1 MQPSRI
7 GVFCSSSSQTPQK
20 YIHAAYQL
28 GALLSAKKIEIWYG
42 GGAIGEMGALA
53 NGSLDNGGCIIGVI
67 PKFMVEMEWGNP
79 RATRLIECNNLSERK
94 NIIVEHCDAFVALP
108 GGTGTLD
115 ELADVLS
122 RKKLG
127 LIDKPIVV
135 LNIDEFYTPLKHM
148 LHRMIDDK
156 LISDKHIDFV
166 SFVETVDDILPAIEA
181 YIPIGKENAQKLA
194 AL

>member
-20 YIHAAYQL
+20 YINAAYQL
-28 GALLSAKKIEIWYG
+28 GALLSARQIEIWYG

-53 NGSLDNGGCIIGVI
+53 NGALDNEGRIIGVI
-67 PKFMVEMEWGNP
+67 PTFMVELEWGNP
-79 RATRLIECNNLSERK
+79 RATRLIECNDLSERK
-94 NIIVEHCDAFVALP
+94 NIIIEHCDAFIALP

-127 LIDKPIVV
+127 LIDKPIVI
-135 LNIDEFYTPLKHM
+135 LNIDDFYNPIKIL
-148 LHRMIDDK
+148 LQRMINDK
-156 LISDKHIDFV
+156 LISDIHINFV
-166 SFVETVDDILPAIEA
+166 SLVDTVEDILPAIDS
-181 YIPIGKENAQKLA
+181 YTPIGKETAQKLA